1 MTDDGEHREK
11 TLQRDMLLVAT
22 AGVSLING
30 QATSPLFDAVFF
42 LLRPFVASAFYQ
54 RPMVAFYI
62 TSILISLMTLIVAGI
77 PAALYE
83 RAKGLA
89 ESSPMS
95 LGIWLISTIVLVAA
109 PYLLF
114 Q

>member
-1 MTDDGEHREK
+1 MTDDGEHRET

-30 QATSPLFDAVFF
+30 QATSPVLEPVFF
-42 LLRPFVASAFYQ
+42 LLRPFLASAFYQ

-62 TSILISLMTLIVAGI
+62 TSILISLMTLIVAGV

-83 RAKGLA
+83 RAKGLT
-89 ESSPMS
+89 ESSPIS
-95 LGIWLISTIVLVAA
+95 LGIWLASTIALVGL
-109 PYLLF
+109 PHILF
-114 Q
+114 